1 MNLITYLSHNKGL
14 SYLVRQPIVVYTGF
28 CITGFVSEAGLVEI
42 AERIQHILCLMTYA
56 GWLLLCREI
65 TVTND
70 RREFLPEALMVEN
83 TCQRLYGFQREICCR
98 LYQYRLKHAE
108 ISWSRGSVRPAGTT
122 ALPQTAPR
130 PADSISRSSA
140 AEISSTDCPARCS
153 RA

>member
-83 TCQRLYGFQREICCR
+83 TCVTINIVAEKGLCCMNVLIGR
-98 LYQYRLKHAE
+98 KYL
-108 ISWSRGSVRPAGTT
+108 
-122 ALPQTAPR
+122 
-130 PADSISRSSA
+130 SA
-140 AEISSTDCPARCS
+140 IVWFST
-153 RA
+153 